1 MRFRADAILIFL
13 LFCATGFASAQTPE
27 LKFIADTLVVQADG
41 TYEADPDL
49 AKMTFH
55 IFSQE
60 KELKKAYDAATQSMQ
75 RISTL
80 ALNNGLKKED
90 IFTGVLT
97 VAPVYEGDRKKRA
110 RSYYVQGEMVLSVRD
125 FSRIGPILDGSV
137 EDGIADFRSITYSL
151 SDEEAAKKQAVAEAM
166 RRAIG
171 RASVALEQK
180 GQKLGGLRYMNLD
193 VQQLVG
199 VAVAQLQNLPMSLE
213 AVEVSA
219 GDGGGGGGLFSR
231 KKAEAPPPPPPQ
243 PQKITVK
250 ASVQCAFQIQ

>member
-1 MRFRADAILIFL
+1 MGFRVAALLLLITWASVL
-13 LFCATGFASAQTPE
+13 ASAQAPE

-49 AKMTFH
+49 AKMTFR

-60 KELKKAYDAATQSMQ
+60 KELKKAYDTATQSMQ
-75 RISTL
+75 RISAL
-80 ALNNGLKKED
+80 AAINGVQKED
-90 IFTGVLT
+90 ISTGVLT

-110 RSYYVQGEMVLSVRD
+110 RSYYVQGEMVLRVRD

-137 EDGIADFRSITYSL
+137 EDGIADFRSLTYSL

-180 GQKLGGLRYMNLD
+180 GQKLGVLRYMSLD
-193 VQQLVG
+193 VQHLIG
-199 VAVAQLQNLPMSLE
+199 VAQLQNLPTAYE
-213 AVEVSA
+213 AVEVSS
-219 GDGGGGGGLFSR
+219 GGGGGRLSS
-231 KKAEAPPPPPPQ
+231 KNKVAPPPPPPPPQ
-243 PQKITVK
+243 PQKITVQ
-250 ASVQCAFQIQ
+250 ASVQCAFQIL

>member
-1 MRFRADAILIFL
+1 MKTQLVCILL
-13 LFCATGFASAQTPE
+13 LGSAHAALSQSPE

-49 AKMTFH
+49 ATMTFR

-60 KELKKAYDAATQSMQ
+60 KELKRAYGAATQSMQ
-75 RISTL
+75 GISAL
-80 ALNNGLKKED
+80 AANNGLKKED
-90 IFTGVLT
+90 ISTGVLT

-110 RSYYVQGEMVLSVRD
+110 RSYYVQGEMVLRVRD
-125 FSRIGPILDGSV
+125 FAHIGPILDGSV
-137 EDGIADFRSITYSL
+137 EDGIADFRSLTYSL

-180 GQKLGGLRYMNLD
+180 GQKLGGLRYMSLD
-193 VQQLVG
+193 VQHLLG
-199 VAVAQLQNLPMSLE
+199 VAELQNLPTAAE
-213 AVEVSA
+213 TIEVAA
-219 GDGGGGGGLFSR
+219 GGFFS
-231 KKAEAPPPPPPQ
+231 KKAAPPPPPLPPQ
-243 PQKITVK
+243 PQKITVR